1 MAGRLREVLAV
12 SELTDWERDR
22 LAALEQQLSVE
33 DPELVARFAGP
44 VRPLPPR
51 AMARIAWA
59 MIWVGVVLLP
69 CGAALEDRSSVLVA
83 LLALAC
89 GPVLLRRARGAAREE
104 GPATAPW

>member
-44 VRPLPPR
+44 VRPPLLPPR

-69 CGAALEDRSSVLVA
+69 CGAALEDGSSVLVA

-89 GPVLLRRARGAAREE
+89 GPVLLRRSRGAARDRE
-104 GPATAPW
+104 AR